1 MVANGSEPGVLA
13 DTMDV
18 IALGEGWCSACSKK
32 AQEKYKKATI
42 TYANRS
48 ITVFLVK
55 ESVDPRSFRQTH
67 ATSDTSERSIRAIAR
82 KSISHSVSASST
94 DTLQQFV
101 MKVAQAFDAFDG
113 NLGGFR
119 FWLEHAEPEA
129 RWSTIHDYHTGNL
142 ASLGI
147 RAGGNLL
154 FKKVRSRSASFPH
167 TPSPPLTRSALL
179 PSLASLA
186 GDPDKGRRSRL
197 DWPRVWAD
205 VGSAGRG
212 LRGHCA
218 RVVVGL

>member
-42 TYANRS
+42 TYADRS

-67 ATSDTSERSIRAIAR
+67 SSSGRSIRANSR
-82 KSISHSVSASST
+82 QNKSHSVSASST

-129 RWSTIHDYHTGNL
+129 RWSTIHDYHHTRNL

-147 RAGGNLL
+147 RTGVNLH

-186 GDPDKGRRSRL
+186 GDPDKGRRSRW
-197 DWPRVWAD
+197 D
-205 VGSAGRG
+205 
-212 LRGHCA
+212 
-218 RVVVGL
+218 

>member
-32 AQEKYKKATI
+32 TQEKYKKATI
-42 TYANRS
+42 TYADRS

-67 ATSDTSERSIRAIAR
+67 SSSGRSIRANSR
-82 KSISHSVSASST
+82 QNKSHSVSASST

-186 GDPDKGRRSRL
+186 GDPDKGRRSRW
-197 DWPRVWAD
+197 D
-205 VGSAGRG
+205 
-212 LRGHCA
+212 
-218 RVVVGL
+218 